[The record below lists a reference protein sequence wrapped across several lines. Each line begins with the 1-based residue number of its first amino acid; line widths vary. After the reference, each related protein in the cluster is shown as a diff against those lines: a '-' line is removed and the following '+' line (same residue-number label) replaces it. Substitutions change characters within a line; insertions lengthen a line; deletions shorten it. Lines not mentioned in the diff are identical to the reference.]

1 VMPHTLVP
9 VFEVRSTMSTITML
23 IISMAPTF
31 LIPFVSIAI
40 IITMMFLEMPGLLIA
55 TLVIGPWPVVVFD
68 VRFIMTFLLMMII
81 PVLVT
86 DRNMDRFAVVM
97 WVVIIMIKNVI
108 IQANGKAVCLA
119 RHRHCY

>member
-23 IISMAPTF
+23 IMSMAPTF
-31 LIPFVSIAI
+31 LIAFITMVFV
-40 IITMMFLEMPGLLIA
+40 IITMMFFEMPGLVIA

-68 VRFIMTFLLMMII
+68 VRFIMTFVMMII

-86 DRNMDRFAVVM
+86 DRYMDRFAVVM
-97 WVVIIMIKNVI
+97 WLVIIMIKNVI
-108 IQANGKAVCLA
+108 IQADGKAVCLD